1 MCENHRRWAVSE
13 VLQPDRRAA
22 TIALPSDFNRCSP
35 SSSVHLCFNVA
46 AKWPLMVVW
55 VDLNMAMY
63 VNTHSKLIC
72 DVNNEPSINN
82 TLLWDGLSGSGINQ
96 SAVGD
101 TPHVSMRALFLWF
114 YSFER
119 CPSASGIREE
129 SFWRDVLQWICRL
142 NVRVCF
148 FFECLSPSL
157 NVNGRQIFGSSMID
171 AHVCKEL

>member
-1 MCENHRRWAVSE
+1 MRFVFCSLVFLLETVVCENHRRWAVSE
-13 VLQPDRRAA
+13 VLQPARRAA

-101 TPHVSMRALFLWF
+101 TPHVSMRALFFCDFIHLN
-114 YSFER
+114 
-119 CPSASGIREE
+119 
-129 SFWRDVLQWICRL
+129 DVQVLQGFRK
-142 NVRVCF
+142 
-148 FFECLSPSL
+148 SH
-157 NVNGRQIFGSSMID
+157 FGGTSFNEY
-171 AHVCKEL
+171 AV